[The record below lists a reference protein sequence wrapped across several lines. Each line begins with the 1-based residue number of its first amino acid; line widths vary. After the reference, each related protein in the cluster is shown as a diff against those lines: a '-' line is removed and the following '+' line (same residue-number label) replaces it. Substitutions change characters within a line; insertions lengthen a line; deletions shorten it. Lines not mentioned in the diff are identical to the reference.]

1 DVAVGHHHRRRL
13 DPEGGAGG
21 ARRPVEALVAPVARL
36 VGGGQEV
43 AAGLALP
50 QPGGRLDG
58 DGHRPGAH
66 QGPAHL
72 ALAGE
77 RVGGAV
83 AGALLDLALAVRHVA
98 GVVEVDAEHGSDLRG
113 VYPPGQA
120 SARPVGPAGPASR
133 APAASGAWRRKSASA
148 PSPRRT
154 ASHRVAIRM
163 RMVAAAAVA
172 WSTP

>member
-1 DVAVGHHHRRRL
+1 
-13 DPEGGAGG
+13 
-21 ARRPVEALVAPVARL
+21 
-36 VGGGQEV
+36 
-43 AAGLALP
+43 
-50 QPGGRLDG
+50 
-58 DGHRPGAH
+58 PGAH

-98 GVVEVDAEHGSDLRG
+98 GEVEVDAEHGSDLRG

-148 PSPRRT
+148 PRPRRT
-154 ASHRVAIRM
+154 ASHRVASRM

-172 WSTP
+172 WSTPRADSTRRSVMPASVTRRPPGKNDSAPATVVTA